1 MTSEFIIQ
9 SPDEAE
15 PIHTRVARQEGTVS
29 VDGAPLSIALAP
41 ADGTPVRS
49 VLLDGRSVRVI
60 PTRGADGRWS
70 IQIEGIQRQAGAYD
84 RGQYAALEARK
95 AAAGAAGPPEL
106 RAPMPG
112 LVVRVEVEPGM
123 VVQAGQGL
131 VIIEAMKMENELR
144 APGPARV
151 RAVHVQAGIAVEKD
165 AMLVEFE
172 SLEGGGEG

>member
-1 MTSEFIIQ
+1 
-9 SPDEAE
+9 
-15 PIHTRVARQEGTVS
+15 
-29 VDGAPLSIALAP
+29 
-41 ADGTPVRS
+41 
-49 VLLDGRSVRVI
+49 
-60 PTRGADGRWS
+60 
-70 IQIEGIQRQAGAYD
+70 
-84 RGQYAALEARK
+84 
-95 AAAGAAGPPEL
+95 
-106 RAPMPG
+106 MPG